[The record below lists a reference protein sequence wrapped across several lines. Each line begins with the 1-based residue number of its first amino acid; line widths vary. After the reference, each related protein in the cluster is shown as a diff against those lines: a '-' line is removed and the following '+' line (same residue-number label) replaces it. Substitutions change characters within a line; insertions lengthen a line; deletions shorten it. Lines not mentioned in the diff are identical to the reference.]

1 MARRSTMAGR
11 AYRFKLDRAYETYR
25 DSIAEGIDPRAALKT
40 YNESLLAA
48 QLGYQGAVR
57 RSQTAS
63 ATGNN
68 FAATAI
74 GAGMTGAGRMTG
86 TAQSSAV
93 GTGTVAVTPTVA
105 QEQVA
110 QTITTPSQRE
120 AAKEISTARK
130 EEKRIEAFVEAE
142 RDIQKTLQPIRQR
155 RRRAAEQQASLL
167 RRTTGR
173 RALLVSPA
181 GGAGFFGGYFKG

>member
-1 MARRSTMAGR
+1 MARKSTMAAK
-11 AYRFKLDRAYETYR
+11 AYRFKLARAYETYT
-25 DSIAEGIDPRAALKT
+25 DSIAEGVDPRAALKT
-40 YNESLLAA
+40 YNESLQAA
-48 QLGYQGAVR
+48 RLGYQGQVR
-57 RSQTAS
+57 QAQTAS

-86 TAQSSAV
+86 SAQSGAV

-105 QEQVA
+105 REQAA
-110 QTITTPSQRE
+110 QTIKTPSQKE
-120 AAKEISTARK
+120 AAKEISTARE
-130 EEKRIEAFVEAE
+130 EEKRIEAFVKAE
-142 RDIQKTLQPIRQR
+142 RDIQKSLQPIRQR
-155 RRRAAEQQASLL
+155 RRRAVEQQASLL

-173 RALLVSPA
+173 RALLSSPA